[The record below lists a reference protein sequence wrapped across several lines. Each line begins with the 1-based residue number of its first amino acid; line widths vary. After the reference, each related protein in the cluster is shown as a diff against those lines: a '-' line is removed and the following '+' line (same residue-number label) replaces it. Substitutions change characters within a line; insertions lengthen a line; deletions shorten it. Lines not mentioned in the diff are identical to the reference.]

1 MGILPMLSAEK
12 TQKGRGPHIAERRRT
27 QGSGETIR
35 RGQNR
40 SPHPL
45 ILSVAPVFGLC
56 FSRHL
61 CAVVI
66 LFLSASLP
74 DPYPPLMTAPRPAAL
89 LLLRSLILAAGWSAG
104 VASGLLGGVAVGQAT
119 PTGFSYIPGGNF
131 TMGRTSEDTDP
142 EAPPISVTLSPFY
155 LQQTETTKAQWDE
168 VRTWGL
174 SNGYTD
180 LAAGAGKA
188 ANHPVQT
195 VSWWD
200 VVKWCNARSEKEG
213 LTPVYTLG
221 GNVMRTGK
229 TEPTANWSA
238 DGYRLPTEA
247 EWEKAARGGVSG
259 KRFPWGTETISH
271 AQANYRASS
280 QYPYDQSPIND
291 YHPSHATGG
300 FPYTSPVGTFG
311 TNGFGLYDLAGNVNE
326 WCWDWYEESSYLY
339 LASNG
344 TTDPRGILFGLQRV
358 SRGGSWGQGSHACR
372 VASRSEYYDPSTAN
386 FYFGFRPA
394 RSFVPSV
401 EAVPKPDLSIGS
413 GPTAGTGVGVYPPTA
428 QSIAILSRRGAP
440 VTLSA
445 KVANEGLLPDAMRL
459 RGSGGNSL
467 FAVSYKTDEANVT
480 AQVIAGTFATPEL
493 GPDDPAVGLTVTVT
507 PNRRLLTKT
516 VKNGNRIRTAYLR
529 KTYTGLIEATA
540 ARDTNRSDT
549 VRYQITNPFILEIL
563 IDREP
568 THPTGPRKRMKRE
581 ARG

>member
-1 MGILPMLSAEK
+1 MGILPMLSVEK
-12 TQKGRGPHIAERRRT
+12 TRKVREPPTAERPRR

-45 ILSVAPVFGLC
+45 ILSVAPVFGRC
-56 FSRHL
+56 FCRNL
-61 CAVVI
+61 CALVI
-66 LFLSASLP
+66 LFGSATLT
-74 DPYPPLMTAPRPAAL
+74 DPHPNLMKASRPAAL
-89 LLLRSLILAAGWSAG
+89 LLLRSLILAVAWGAG

-119 PTGFSYIPGGNF
+119 PTGYSYIPGGNF
-131 TMGRTSEDTDP
+131 TMGRTSGDTDP

-221 GNVMRTGK
+221 GNVMRTGT

-247 EWEKAARGGVSG
+247 EWEKAARGGAEG
-259 KRFPWGTETISH
+259 KRFPWGTDTISH
-271 AQANYRASS
+271 AQANYQGNRDW
-280 QYPYDQSPIND
+280 YDLSPIND
-291 YHPSHATGG
+291 YHPSYATGP
-300 FPYTSPVGTFG
+300 FPYTSPVGSFS
-311 TNGFGLYDLAGNVNE
+311 TNGFGLYDMAGNVNE

-339 LASNG
+339 FASNG
-344 TTDPRGILFGLQRV
+344 TTDPRGIPFGFQRV
-358 SRGGSWGQGSHACR
+358 SRGGSWAQQGPRICR

-413 GPTAGTGVGVYPPTA
+413 DPTAATGVGVYPSTA
-428 QSIAILSRRGAP
+428 QSIAILSRRGAR
-440 VTLSA
+440 VTLFA

-467 FAVSYKTDEANVT
+467 FAVSYKTAEANVT

-493 GPDDPAVGLTVTVT
+493 GPDDAAVGLTVTVT

-568 THPTGPRKRMKRE
+568 AQPTGPRKRMKRE
-581 ARG
+581 VRG